1 MKVIK
6 QKIIGLAVFLALTI
20 VFLPITAQAATSTAT
35 DTSATRIYGYDRYE
49 TAAKIAEAGWGGTA
63 DCAILAPGTDSNL
76 VDALTAGPLA
86 AKLNAPILLTEGGS
100 LNHFAQQEL
109 TKLAVKKV
117 IITITNGSGVDIQN
131 LTKQVKTIPTV
142 TEVESLGG
150 SDTAETSTNIAKELA
165 KQGAKISKAIIV
177 GGSGVDA
184 LSISSIAGAQSIPI
198 LYSGVESLPNSVSD
212 YLNSIKGN
220 LSKTYI
226 IGGTAVVSDAAAS
239 QLPGSVERV
248 AGIDRYET
256 NIEVLKE
263 FSNVFKYKT
272 TYLANGDTLVDALA
286 VSPLAALS
294 GSPILL
300 TSQSLPSGSET
311 YARANLSPHIVALGG
326 EAVVSANVLSQLSSA
341 QVISQ
346 DGIAQGPA
354 DSNSPALIDSVLKI
368 SGNNTT
374 LSNSLTNN
382 SLDILGNNT
391 TLNNVKVNGTIFLDP
406 GETGVACLQNVTAA
420 NLVVLSGGSNSIE
433 LQNVTANTLVIA
445 GGSNVQI
452 KSSGT
457 TNIAQTTLTSSAN
470 IDNSGGGS
478 FGQITITSA
487 LKSDPASAVQLTGTF
502 TQPVSVNDMATLI
515 SAPGSSVLLVTIA
528 EDDLSQTVTLQGAF
542 ANVLVNRPS
551 NLILGSNASVVSL
564 VNNTSVSLAVQ
575 TSATDSQA
583 LITVG
588 ALSTAPDLKNS
599 DQADQSVGYY
609 GEDSGTSS
617 NPYKNDFYIGQLGYG
632 LHQHYNAGGDD
643 ANGAYF
649 NKTGATD
656 ATWVYGYWLI
666 SGLSMAPKGTSA
678 AQWGQQQAQAASKAF
693 QDMST
698 YYGSKVKLVLF
709 ADVEATGGGL
719 DSQDYANNQAIY
731 TAFITWLQQNSSVK
745 PGTYSSPYE
754 WNKLTMGANFAPL
767 TAGYYWVADY
777 PGGTPDQS
785 VLTTSNQYWVYFPQT
800 SEQAQIWQFEGTPD
814 YDLARVL
821 PG

>member
-1 MKVIK
+1 MKLIK

-20 VFLPITAQAATSTAT
+20 IFWPITAQAATSTAT
-35 DTSATRIYGYDRYE
+35 DTSTTRIYGYDRYE
-49 TAAKIAEAGWGGTA
+49 TAAKIAEAGWEGTT
-63 DCAILAPGTDSNL
+63 DCAILAPGMDSNL

-86 AKLNAPILLTEGGS
+86 AQLDAPILLTEGDS

-117 IITITNGSGVDIQN
+117 IIIMTNGPGVNIQN
-131 LTKQVKTIPTV
+131 LTKQVKAIPTV

-150 SDTAETSTNIAKELA
+150 SDTAETSTNIAKELT

-184 LSISSIAGAQSIPI
+184 LSISSIAGAQGIPI
-198 LYSGVESLPNSVSD
+198 LYSGVESLPNSVND
-212 YLNSIKGN
+212 YLNSVKGN

-239 QLPGSVERV
+239 QLPGPVERV

-300 TSQSLPSGSET
+300 TSLSLPDASGT
-311 YARANLSPHIVALGG
+311 YARANLSPHLIALGG
-326 EAVVSANVLSQLSSA
+326 EAVVPANVLSQLSSV

-346 DGIAQGPA
+346 DGISQGPG
-354 DSNSPALIDSVLKI
+354 DSNPPALIDSVLKI
-368 SGNNTT
+368 TGNNTT

-406 GETGVACLQNVTAA
+406 GDTGTACLQNVTAA
-420 NLVVLSGGSNSIE
+420 NLVVLSGGSAGIE
-433 LQNVTANTLVIA
+433 LQNVTANMLIIA
-445 GGSNVQI
+445 GGDVQL

-457 TNIAQTTLTSSAN
+457 TNIAQTTLTSSAG

-478 FGQITITSA
+478 FGPITVTSA
-487 LKSDPASAVQLTGTF
+487 LKSDPAATVQLTGTF

-564 VNNTSVSLAVQ
+564 VNNTTVSLAVR

-583 LITVG
+583 LIAVG

-599 DQADQSVGYY
+599 DQAGQSAGYY

-649 NKTGATD
+649 NKTGASD

-666 SGLSMAPKGTSA
+666 SGLSMAPTGTSA

-719 DSQDYANNQAIY
+719 DPQDYANNQAIY

-785 VLTTSNQYWVYFPQT
+785 VLNTSNQYWVYFPQT